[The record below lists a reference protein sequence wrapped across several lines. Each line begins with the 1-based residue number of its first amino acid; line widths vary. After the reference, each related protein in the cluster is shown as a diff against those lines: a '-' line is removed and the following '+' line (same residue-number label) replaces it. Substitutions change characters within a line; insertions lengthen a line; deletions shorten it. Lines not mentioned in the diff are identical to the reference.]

1 MSTGLKVGLVGTL
14 LREEHLGLL
23 PPPGRLVVVWAAK
36 HFLIIS
42 VSFSFF
48 GFSLATFRGCWFCCF
63 VTNCVLQLLF
73 NFLSLFDTSLVG
85 GFAALMAGAAGYFA
99 FFFGLYL

>member
-23 PPPGRLVVVWAAK
+23 PPTNLLLVVLVCPAK

-48 GFSLATFRGCWFCCF
+48 GFSLPAATFLGC
-63 VTNCVLQLLF
+63 
-73 NFLSLFDTSLVG
+73 
-85 GFAALMAGAAGYFA
+85 
-99 FFFGLYL
+99 

>member
-14 LREEHLGLL
+14 LRDEHLGLL
-23 PPPGRLVVVWAAK
+23 PPNPDLLLEVVWAAK

-48 GFSLATFRGCWFCCF
+48 GFSLLAVFRGC
-63 VTNCVLQLLF
+63 
-73 NFLSLFDTSLVG
+73 
-85 GFAALMAGAAGYFA
+85 
-99 FFFGLYL
+99 